1 MKKFASLLM
10 AALLMVAM
18 ALPASAV
25 DFTPSVQ
32 QKPAPSVE
40 TVTDA
45 SGNEVSA
52 IIQDAS
58 GNEVH
63 GVTADQM
70 SITPVS
76 GAANAPAEIREQLEA
91 AYEQIQNAASV
102 ADLVPDVDVAS
113 LLSAMGSSSS
123 VEDLVVRDVFD
134 VSVSGEAAEFLAQE
148 GNAITI
154 RFQLN
159 IAPSSTLLVLHN
171 YEGSNWEV
179 IDDDKVVI
187 NNDGS
192 PGIYNLDATPYESI
206 MLGLFS
212 VWQGPENDVC
222 AADNVIKRNQ
232 IMLGYSRDGYS
243 WLREDMNPFLPVDEN
258 RSAWNNGNL
267 QSVVGSPLIV
277 GDELYFYLSGRR
289 LQGTQ
294 EITTTGLATLRRDGF
309 ASMSG
314 SGELTT
320 PVLKFDGEYFFVNAD
335 LTGELRVELLD
346 EDGNVLSGFSKDDC
360 TPLTG
365 DGTML
370 PVRWAAN
377 TTLASLQGQ
386 NIKVRFYLEGGD
398 LYAFWISPDADG
410 ASHGYTGGGGPG
422 LDASG
427 LDISNN

>member
-10 AALLMVAM
+10 AALLLVAM
-18 ALPASAV
+18 ALPASAAVNFV
-25 DFTPSVQ
+25 DSVE

-45 SGNEVSA
+45 SGNQVSA

-102 ADLVPDVDVAS
+102 ADLVPDVDMAS

-134 VSVSGEAAEFLAQE
+134 VSVSSEAAEFLAQE

-192 PGIYNLDATPYESI
+192 VDVTFDSLSPVAFVVDQTETDTSASTDDDAPT
-206 MLGLFS
+206 
-212 VWQGPENDVC
+212 
-222 AADNVIKRNQ
+222 
-232 IMLGYSRDGYS
+232 
-243 WLREDMNPFLPVDEN
+243 
-258 RSAWNNGNL
+258 
-267 QSVVGSPLIV
+267 SP
-277 GDELYFYLSGRR
+277 
-289 LQGTQ
+289 Q
-294 EITTTGLATLRRDGF
+294 
-309 ASMSG
+309 
-314 SGELTT
+314 
-320 PVLKFDGEYFFVNAD
+320 
-335 LTGELRVELLD
+335 
-346 EDGNVLSGFSKDDC
+346 
-360 TPLTG
+360 TG
-365 DGTML
+365 DSSLPPVAGAGLIALGTIAI
-370 PVRWAAN
+370 VSAVVVWKKRA
-377 TTLASLQGQ
+377 Q
-386 NIKVRFYLEGGD
+386 N
-398 LYAFWISPDADG
+398 
-410 ASHGYTGGGGPG
+410 
-422 LDASG
+422 
-427 LDISNN
+427 